1 MTMQPIEMKI
11 TNPTKHLGSSS
22 EVHRN
27 YSDTEK
33 QRIAKASRDFE
44 SLLTSMMLKSMTK
57 TTDGLFG
64 DTGYGGDVLDS
75 VFEMEMAKKF
85 SEGNGMG
92 IANDLYRK
100 LTGEE
105 LVDYSKRSKFDS
117 LIETKN
123 VGGEAEVKNKDLE
136 NIQKR
141 VPSTGSLKKLS
152 KYEPIINQVSEKF
165 GLNKNLIRSVIL
177 TESAANEKAISSA
190 GAKGLMQL
198 MDSTSADMGVRNSFD
213 PVENI
218 LGGSKYL
225 SNLLRKYDGNLER
238 SLAAYNAG
246 PGNVDKYD
254 GIPPFE
260 ETQNYVKR
268 IKEYLTYFE
277 G

>member
-11 TNPTKHLGSSS
+11 SNPTKHLNSVS

-27 YSDTEK
+27 YSDIEK
-33 QRIAKASRDFE
+33 KKIAKASREFE

-57 TTDGLFG
+57 TTEGLFG

-85 SEGNGMG
+85 SEDRGMG

-105 LVDYSKRSKFDS
+105 LIDYSKRSKFDS
-117 LIETKN
+117 LIETKKVN
-123 VGGEAEVKNKDLE
+123 DDADVKSQGLE
-136 NIQKR
+136 NVQKR
-141 VPSTGSLKKLS
+141 VPSTGTLKKLS
-152 KYEPIINQVSEKF
+152 KYEPIINKVSKKY
-165 GLNKNLIRSVIL
+165 GLNKNIIRSVIL

-198 MDSTSADMGVRNSFD
+198 MDSTSLDMGVKNSFD
-213 PVENI
+213 PMENI

-225 SNLLRKYDGNLER
+225 SNLLKKYDGDLER